1 MAGENRELILQR
13 EKGTFSDSNDKTKT
27 IEYTSY
33 YVTVAGIKIKLK
45 PVDGTAK
52 QLLDGFYGANR

>member
-52 QLLDGFYGANR
+52 QLLDGFYGATR